1 MIETNIHWFS
11 FELLSL
17 SSPMIVETILYV
29 PAGKIV
35 ENYSFFRKN
44 DTFFVILNWW
54 AKENWQILKALFYE
68 FIGTIRW

>member
-35 ENYSFFRKN
+35 ENYIFFLEKTTLFLSFSIDEQK
-44 DTFFVILNWW
+44 
-54 AKENWQILKALFYE
+54 K
-68 FIGTIRW
+68 IGRFSMLCSMRS